1 MNEIICPRCDSENIV
16 KNGNTSYGKP
26 RYMCKDCRRHF
37 VENPANGKISDEK
50 KELTDKMLLE
60 KIPLAGIM
68 TIQCDEM
75 WSFVGS
81 KKINIRYGLQLILIQ
96 EELSE
101 LISVIGEKKE
111 PRVFGTHHLRCI
123 VNALLFTQ
131 IFGNRMRAFSPRNV
145 IRLSRKAAVRQV
157 MWKG

>member
-1 MNEIICPRCDSENIV
+1 
-16 KNGNTSYGKP
+16 
-26 RYMCKDCRRHF
+26 
-37 VENPANGKISDEK
+37 
-50 KELTDKMLLE
+50 MLLE
-60 KIPLAGIM
+60 KIPLAGITRVVGVSERQLQTYVNNNKYESLEKQIVVEEKEKGPM

-81 KKINIRYGLQLILIQ
+81 KKINIRYGLQLMLIQ

-123 VNALLFTQ
+123 VNALLFIQ